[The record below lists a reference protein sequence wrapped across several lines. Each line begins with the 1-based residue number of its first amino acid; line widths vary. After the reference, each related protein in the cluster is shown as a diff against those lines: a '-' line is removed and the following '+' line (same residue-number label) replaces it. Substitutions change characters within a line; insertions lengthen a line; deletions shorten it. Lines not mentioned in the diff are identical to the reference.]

1 MIKSAVSLDLVTFT
15 EDILNGKLQ
24 FLCSDSSAIFR
35 QIFENEKMNM
45 TWNETISNDIELRK
59 TFNNVFSKDVEEL
72 QFQVFQ
78 IMRIMK
84 AMPEE
89 ALSYF
94 ENYKNDRKGFD
105 ASLSFRENNSN
116 EVIKLINSLN
126 IIKDCENTDVPTKI
140 FKLSVD
146 LVASYIF
153 RNFS

>member
-35 QIFENEKMNM
+35 QIFENQKMNM

-84 AMPEE
+84 AMHS
-89 ALSYF
+89 AIS
-94 ENYKNDRKGFD
+94 K
-105 ASLSFRENNSN
+105 
-116 EVIKLINSLN
+116 
-126 IIKDCENTDVPTKI
+126 IIKMIERV
-140 FKLSVD
+140 LMQV
-146 LVASYIF
+146 
-153 RNFS
+153 